1 LIAVAAWDG
10 EGVIDRGVPRDLE
23 RLMTHPH
30 VHTVPLIAGRMST
43 SRPWWR
49 ADEAEVATVAADWVG
64 RMYDALHVVH
74 HFETAF
80 GHTLV
85 RGFLLDDALEVDVA
99 FAPTAGFRC
108 GSRWQSPSCLL
119 YLV

>member
-1 LIAVAAWDG
+1 
-10 EGVIDRGVPRDLE
+10 
-23 RLMTHPH
+23 
-30 VHTVPLIAGRMST
+30 MST